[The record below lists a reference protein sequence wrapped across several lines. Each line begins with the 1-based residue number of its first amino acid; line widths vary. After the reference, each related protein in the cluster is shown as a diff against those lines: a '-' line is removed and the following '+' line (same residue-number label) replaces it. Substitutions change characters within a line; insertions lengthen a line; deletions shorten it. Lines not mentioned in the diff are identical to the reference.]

1 VVYARENF
9 TSLHFNAVVVCGC
22 EAMRIAKKSAAE
34 AKRYISS
41 VSLMQFFSP
50 PGIAMPKGLFYRC
63 GFFFLFLRLCF
74 DT

>member
-34 AKRYISS
+34 AKRHISS
-41 VSLMQFFSP
+41 VSLMQFF
-50 PGIAMPKGLFYRC
+50 
-63 GFFFLFLRLCF
+63 
-74 DT
+74 